1 MKKKG
6 KGRKKKTNRKRQIEL
21 CSIKSS
27 ANNEDEI
34 SRGLGESLLKK
45 KKMIASRFSFSF
57 SFFLSLFSPP
67 VLPRYVSNPCLV
79 FLQKVCSANAFQKPF
94 FKAQWEN
101 IAIEV

>member
-1 MKKKG
+1 MKKKR

-45 KKMIASRFSFSF
+45 KK
-57 SFFLSLFSPP
+57 
-67 VLPRYVSNPCLV
+67 
-79 FLQKVCSANAFQKPF
+79 
-94 FKAQWEN
+94 
-101 IAIEV
+101 